1 MRSRQ
6 VILLTLVYFFAIIGI
21 YGFVIWFP
29 TIVQRATNLPNMAV
43 TLLSALPYV
52 AGLAAMIW
60 NGWHSDRT
68 AERRWHT
75 AFPLF
80 LGAGCLAVAIHF
92 SANLP
97 LAFLCMI
104 IVGACTTAFM
114 PSFWALP
121 TAILTESAAA
131 ASIGLINSV
140 ANLGGFA
147 GPFFIGYLR
156 TLHKL
161 VHAGTGLSSGLHGP
175 VRNAGP
181 AAPRPSEARL
191 TATAP
196 SGPAEQLTK
205 PIAQLPQV
213 DDWRIQIS

>member
-1 MRSRQ
+1 MGSRQ

-43 TLLSALPYV
+43 TLLAALPYV
-52 AGLAAMIW
+52 AGLGAMIW

-68 AERRWHT
+68 GERRWHT

-80 LGAGCLAVAIHF
+80 LGAGCLAVAIRS
-92 SANLP
+92 SAHLP
-97 LAFLCMI
+97 LAFLCMVV
-104 IVGACTTAFM
+104 VGACTTAFM

-156 TLHKL
+156 TVTNSFTPGLILLL
-161 VHAGTGLSSGLHGP
+161 VCMVLSGMLALQL
-175 VRNAGP
+175 RAAP
-181 AAPRPSEARL
+181 AA
-191 TATAP
+191 
-196 SGPAEQLTK
+196 
-205 PIAQLPQV
+205 
-213 DDWRIQIS
+213 D